1 MARLCFKRHRF
12 PPGVIRHAVWLYFRL
27 TLSFREVDDEGEV
40 LDLVVQKRRHTGVA
54 LKLLQRLLRNQRV
67 EPESIVTD
75 GLASYGSAL
84 KLLRLQNRH
93 RPGRLRD
100 NNRAE
105 NSHLPIRRL
114 HERDRAPCTGLERD
128 EFTCQSRKAHCPM
141 RQADSTLVTA
151 SVTASG
157 RLTPAPTVM

>member
-1 MARLCFKRHRF
+1 MAPPCFKRHRF
-12 PPGVIRHAVWLYFRL
+12 PPDVIRHAVWLYFRL

-40 LDLVVQKRRHTGVA
+40 LDLVVQKRRHTGAA

-141 RQADSTLVTA
+141 RQADSIVLRALVPY
-151 SVTASG
+151 S
-157 RLTPAPTVM
+157 RR

>member
-1 MARLCFKRHRF
+1 MAPPCFKRHRF
-12 PPGVIRHAVWLYFRL
+12 PPDVIRHAVWLYFRL

-40 LDLVVQKRRHTGVA
+40 LDLVVQKRRHTGAA

-93 RPGRLRD
+93 RPGRLRPV
-100 NNRAE
+100 AV
-105 NSHLPIRRL
+105 
-114 HERDRAPCTGLERD
+114 
-128 EFTCQSRKAHCPM
+128 
-141 RQADSTLVTA
+141 LVC
-151 SVTASG
+151 G
-157 RLTPAPTVM
+157 RP